1 MEGGLIPSFLFPD
14 KARFSQMNIFIIGGM
29 SAIFFGLIATLM
41 LLRKKD
47 NSDIMS
53 RRITVIII

>member
-1 MEGGLIPSFLFPD
+1 
-14 KARFSQMNIFIIGGM
+14 MNIFIIGGM
-29 SAIFFGLIATLM
+29 STIFFGLTATLM

-53 RRITVIII
+53 RRITVIIRWLCLLIIGKEESYEESCVF

>member
-1 MEGGLIPSFLFPD
+1 
-14 KARFSQMNIFIIGGM
+14 MNIPIIGGM
-29 SAIFFGLIATLM
+29 STIFFGLIATLIV
-41 LLRKKD
+41 LRKKG

>member
-1 MEGGLIPSFLFPD
+1 
-14 KARFSQMNIFIIGGM
+14 MNIFIIGGM
-29 SAIFFGLIATLM
+29 SAIFFGLIAILM

>member
-1 MEGGLIPSFLFPD
+1 
-14 KARFSQMNIFIIGGM
+14 MNIFIIGGM
-29 SAIFFGLIATLM
+29 SAVFFGLIATLI